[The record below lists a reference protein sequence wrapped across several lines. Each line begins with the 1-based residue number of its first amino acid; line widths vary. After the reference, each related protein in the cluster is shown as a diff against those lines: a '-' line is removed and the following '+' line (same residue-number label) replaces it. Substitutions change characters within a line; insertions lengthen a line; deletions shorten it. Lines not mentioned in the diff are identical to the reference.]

1 MYCLGRKFNT
11 YGNPG
16 LLFFLEASEEPLYL
30 LPIPPFM
37 LTSGHGVEQ
46 GYNKI
51 FSPHSRL
58 LPSATPVPPAEA
70 KPGAE
75 KNVSS

>member
-1 MYCLGRKFNT
+1 MK
-11 YGNPG
+11 
-16 LLFFLEASEEPLYL
+16 ASEEPLYL

-46 GYNKI
+46 GCNKI
-51 FSPHSRL
+51 ISPHSRL
-58 LPSATPVPPAEA
+58 LPSATPVPPAGA

-75 KNVSS
+75 KNASS